1 MGRVGVLLLNL
12 GGPDKL
18 EDVGP
23 FLYNLFSDPEII
35 RLPFRWLQKPLA
47 WFIAER
53 RTRTSQENYKQIG
66 GGSPLRRITEEQ
78 GEALKEQLGYLGQEA
93 KIYVGMRYWH
103 PYTEEA
109 IAQITQDNI
118 EHLVILPLYPQFSIS
133 TSGSSFRLL
142 EKLWQEDPKLQPID
156 YTVIPSWYKEPG
168 YLQAMAELIAQELKQ
183 FSNPD
188 EVHIFFSAHGVPK
201 SYVEEA
207 GDPYQQEI
215 EECTA
220 LIMQTLNRPNAHT
233 LAYQSR
239 VGPVEW
245 LQPYTEDA
253 LKELGAKGVKDLVVV
268 PISFVSE
275 HIETLQEIDIEYREV
290 AEEAGI
296 HNFRRVPAPNTHPV
310 FINALADLVIDALKN
325 PSFKLSQAAQMKK
338 RVKMYPQE
346 RWEWGLTTSAEVW
359 NGRIAMLGF
368 IALIIELITGHGF
381 LHMIG
386 LLQ

>member
-47 WFIAER
+47 WFIASR

-66 GGSPLRRITEEQ
+66 GGSPLRRITEAQ
-78 GEALKEQLGYLGQEA
+78 GEALKKQLGYLGQEA
-93 KIYVGMRYWH
+93 KIYVGMRYWN

-168 YLQAMAELIAQELKQ
+168 YLQAMAELIAQELQQ
-183 FSNPD
+183 FPNPD

-220 LIMQTLNRPNAHT
+220 LIMQTLNRPNVHT

-310 FINALADLVIDALKN
+310 FINALAKLVIDALRN

-338 RVKMYPQE
+338 MVKMYPQE

>member
-1 MGRVGVLLLNL
+1 MGRIGVLLLNL
-12 GGPDKL
+12 GGPDKP

-35 RLPFRWLQKPLA
+35 RLPFRWMQKPLA
-47 WFIAER
+47 WFIATR
-53 RTRTSQENYKQIG
+53 REKTSQINYQQIG

-78 GEALKEQLGYLGQEA
+78 GAAIKAQLGELGQEVN
-93 KIYVGMRYWH
+93 IYVGMRYWH

-109 IAQITQDNI
+109 IAQITQDNLDK
-118 EHLVILPLYPQFSIS
+118 LVILPLYPQFSIS

-142 EKLWQEDPKLQPID
+142 EQLWKENPKLQSLE
-156 YTVIPSWYKEPG
+156 YTVIDSWYKQPG
-168 YLQAMAELIAQELKQ
+168 YLQAMAELIVGELEKFPHPQ
-183 FSNPD
+183 D
-188 EVHIFFSAHGVPK
+188 VHIFFSAHGVPK

-215 EECTA
+215 EECTD
-220 LIMQTLNRPNAHT
+220 LIMQTLNRPNPHT

-245 LQPYTEDA
+245 LKPYTEDA
-253 LKELGAKGVKDLVVV
+253 LNELGVKGVKDLIVV

-275 HIETLQEIDIEYREV
+275 HIETLQEIDIEYREI

-296 HNFRRVPAPNTHPV
+296 HNFGRVPAPNTNPV
-310 FINALADLVIDALKN
+310 FIKALSDLIIDALKQPN
-325 PSFKLSQAAQMKK
+325 LKLSQVTQMKK

-346 RWEWGLTTSAEVW
+346 RWAWGITTSAEVW

-368 IALIIELITGHGF
+368 IGLIIELVTGK
-381 LHMIG
+381 G
-386 LLQ
+386 LLHVVGLLH

>member
-47 WFIAER
+47 WFIATR

-66 GGSPLRRITEEQ
+66 GGSPLRRITEAQ

-109 IAQITQDNI
+109 IAQITQDNV

-156 YTVIPSWYKEPG
+156 YTVIPSWYKQPG
-168 YLQAMAELIAQELKQ
+168 YLQAMAQLIAQELEQ
-183 FSNPD
+183 FPNPD

-220 LIMQTLNRPNAHT
+220 LIMQTLNRPNVHT

-253 LKELGAKGVKDLVVV
+253 LKELGAQGVKDLVVV

-290 AEEAGI
+290 AEESGI

-310 FINALADLVIDALKN
+310 FINALAQLVIDALKN

-338 RVKMYPQE
+338 MVKMYPQE

-386 LLQ
+386 ILQ

>member
-23 FLYNLFSDPEII
+23 FLFNLFSDPEII

-47 WFIAER
+47 WFIASR
-53 RTRTSQENYKQIG
+53 RTATSQENYKQIG
-66 GGSPLRRITEEQ
+66 GGSPLRQITEAQ
-78 GEALKEQLGYLGQEA
+78 GEALKEQLHYLGQEA
-93 KIYVGMRYWH
+93 NIYVGMRYWH

-109 IAQITQDNI
+109 IALLTQDNI
-118 EHLVILPLYPQFSIS
+118 DNLVILPLYPQFSIS

-142 EKLWQEDPKLQPID
+142 ERLWQEDPKLQRLE

-168 YLQAMAELIAQELKQ
+168 YLQAMAELIRQEIDQ
-183 FSNPD
+183 FPNAD
-188 EVHIFFSAHGVPK
+188 QVHVFFSAHGVPK
-201 SYVEEA
+201 SYVEVA

-220 LIMQTLNRPNAHT
+220 LIMQTLNRPNPHT

-253 LKELGAKGVKDLVVV
+253 LKELGAQGVKDLVVV

-275 HIETLQEIDIEYREV
+275 HIETLQEIDIEYREI

-310 FINALADLVIDALKN
+310 FIRALADLVIDALNK
-325 PSFKLSQAAQMKK
+325 PSFKLSQAAQIKK
-338 RVKMYPQE
+338 RVKMYPPE
-346 RWEWGLTTSAEVW
+346 SWEWGMTTSAEVW

-368 IALIIELITGHGF
+368 IALIVELITGQ
-381 LHMIG
+381 G
-386 LLQ
+386 LLHLIGILQ

>member
-12 GGPDKL
+12 GGPDQL

-23 FLYNLFSDPEII
+23 FLFNLFADPEII
-35 RLPFRWLQKPLA
+35 RIPFRWMQRPLA
-47 WFIAER
+47 WFISTR
-53 RTRTSQENYKQIG
+53 RTKTSQDNYRQIG

-78 GEALKEQLGYLGQEA
+78 GQALKQRLQELGQEA
-93 KIYVGMRYWH
+93 DIYIGMRYWH
-103 PYTEEA
+103 PFTEEA
-109 IAQITQDNI
+109 IARIKRDRQDQ
-118 EHLVILPLYPQFSIS
+118 LVILPLYPQFSIS

-142 EKLWQEDPKLQPID
+142 QRIWLEDPKLSQIE
-156 YTVIPSWYKEPG
+156 YTVIPSWYKQPA
-168 YLQAMAELIAQELKQ
+168 YLQAMADLIAQELDKLP
-183 FSNPD
+183 NPD
-188 EVHIFFSAHGVPK
+188 KAHIFFSAHGVPR

-215 EECTA
+215 EECTN
-220 LIMQTLNRPNAHT
+220 LIMQTLNRPNPHT

-253 LKELGAKGVKDLVVV
+253 IEALGAQGVEDLVVV

-290 AEEAGI
+290 AEHAGI
-296 HNFRRVPAPNTHPV
+296 HNFHRVPAPNTHPL
-310 FINALADLVIDALKN
+310 FIQALADLVIEALKS
-325 PSFKLSQAAQMKK
+325 PSLKLYQVSQLKK
-338 RVKMYPQE
+338 KVKMYPQE
-346 RWEWGLTTSAEVW
+346 SWQWGMTTTAEVW

-368 IALIIELITGHGF
+368 IALVLELVTGR
-381 LHMIG
+381 G
-386 LLQ
+386 LLHFVGIL

>member
-35 RLPFRWLQKPLA
+35 RLPFRWMQKPLA
-47 WFIAER
+47 WLIATR
-53 RTRTSQENYKQIG
+53 REKTSQENYKYIG

-78 GEALKEQLGYLGQEA
+78 GEALKAKLQEMGKDA
-93 KIYVGMRYWH
+93 NIYVGMRYWH

-109 IAQITQDNI
+109 IAQLTQDDI
-118 EHLVILPLYPQFSIS
+118 EKLVILPLYPQFSIS

-142 EKLWQEDPKLQPID
+142 EQLWQEDPKLQSLA
-156 YTVIPSWYKEPG
+156 YTVIPSWYKQPA
-168 YLQAMAELIAQELKQ
+168 YLQSMAELIREQLNKC
-183 FSNPD
+183 SDPD
-188 EVHIFFSAHGVPK
+188 QAHIFFSAHGVPK

-215 EECTA
+215 EECTK
-220 LIMQTLNRPNAHT
+220 LIMQTLNRPNDYT

-253 LKELGAKGVKDLVVV
+253 LKELGAKGIKTLVVV

-275 HIETLQEIDIEYREV
+275 HIETLQEIDIEYREI

-296 HNFRRVPAPNTHPV
+296 ENFLRAAAPNTHPV
-310 FINALADLVIDALKN
+310 FIQALADLVVESLEKPDLK
-325 PSFKLSQAAQMKK
+325 LAQVTQMKK
-338 RVKMYPQE
+338 KVKMYPQE
-346 RWEWGLTTSAEVW
+346 RWEWGITTSAEVW

-368 IALIIELITGHGF
+368 IALVIEMVTGRGL
-381 LHMIG
+381 LHAIG
-386 LLQ
+386 LL